1 VVSNILVFGL
11 YGLENVKL
19 VGYKFMRRKK
29 SKNDKV
35 ITYQNKL
42 LFISNSK
49 ARSFHD

>member
-1 VVSNILVFGL
+1 MVSNVLVFGL
-11 YGLENVKL
+11 YGLENMKL
-19 VGYKFMRRKK
+19 VGYKLMRRKK

-49 ARSFHD
+49 AHSFYS